1 MVDIEIPKHWSW
13 RPLRELGEWK
23 GGSTP
28 KKSNP
33 SYWED
38 GTIPWVSPKDMKK
51 TNIKKTED
59 YTTEKAI
66 NETNIDLLPEGS
78 ILVVTRSGILEHSLP
93 VAITEVETSINQDI
107 KGIVPS
113 DKILPEFI
121 LAFLEA
127 FEGEI
132 LRDCSKDGTTVASIN
147 SDSLYQYEIPVPP
160 IDEQR
165 SIISRIDEIS
175 SKIDVGRGELATSK
189 NKINMYRHANRR
201 AAVSGKTTVN
211 WRKQVG
217 DSLNPRNSQIDS
229 EVSISEFADKH
240 DLESFEIPD
249 SWTWAKFGNLLE
261 SSRNGFSKRSGES
274 GTPTHVLRL
283 SDLDGSQKIDPSNPR
298 DIKMTKKERNK
309 FLLDEGDLLCV
320 RVNGSDDIVGR
331 ITVFDEKE
339 DWAFC
344 DHFIRFTLNE
354 ELTSPEYISEYFDTQ
369 VVRKYIS
376 LNRTSS
382 AGQNTVSQTTMK
394 DIPVPLPPKEEQLEI
409 ISELDRT
416 NTILDA
422 TETAL
427 RENLERANKL
437 RQSVLRQAMKGFQSK
452 NITPKKRETTTKQVT
467 LNDV

>member
-1 MVDIEIPKHWSW
+1 MVDIEIPTHWSW
-13 RPLRELGEWK
+13 RSLSELGEWK

-33 SYWED
+33 SYWEG

-51 TNIKKTED
+51 STIEKTED
-59 YTTEKAI
+59 QITEQAL
-66 NETNIDLLPEGS
+66 NETNSNPLPKGS
-78 ILVVTRSGILEHSLP
+78 VLVVTRSGILEHSLP
-93 VAITEVETSINQDI
+93 AAITEVEASINQDI

-113 DKILPEFI
+113 DDILPEFI

-147 SDSLYQYEIPVPP
+147 SDSLYQYKIPVPP
-160 IDEQR
+160 LDEQR
-165 SIISRIDEIS
+165 SIINRIDELS
-175 SKIDVGRGELATSK
+175 SKIEVGKNELITSK
-189 NKINMYRHANRR
+189 SQIDMYRHASRR
-201 AAVSGKTTVN
+201 AAVSGKMTGN
-211 WRKQVG
+211 WRSRVG
-217 DSLNPRNSQIDS
+217 DSPKQRNRQIDS

-249 SWTWAKFGNLLE
+249 GWIWVRFGNLLE
-261 SSRNGFSKRSGES
+261 SSRNGFSKRSGET

-283 SDLDGSQKIDPSNPR
+283 SDLDDSQEIDPSDPR
-298 DIKMTKKERNK
+298 DIKMTGKERNK
-309 FLLDEGDLLCV
+309 FLLQKGDLLCV
-320 RVNGSDDIVGR
+320 RVNGSDEIVGR
-331 ITVFDEKE
+331 MTVFDEQE

-369 VVRKYIS
+369 IVRKYVS
-376 LNRTSS
+376 LNKTSS
-382 AGQNTVSQTTMK
+382 AGQNTVSQRTMK
-394 DIPVPLPPKEEQLEI
+394 DIPVPLPPKKEQLEI

-416 NTILDA
+416 TTILDA

-427 RENLERANKL
+427 SENLERANKL
-437 RQSVLRQAMKGFQSK
+437 RQSVLRQGMKGSLSQNSTT
-452 NITPKKRETTTKQVT
+452 NEQEETTKQVT